1 MADERVTDEQVT
13 TSTVVNDLVDE
24 FEGLR
29 STRIE
34 RAKQF
39 VLESDSVENLLVDVS
54 NVVML
59 VYVGLKYNQVK
70 PKDGFQSTM
79 ER

>member
-1 MADERVTDEQVT
+1 MADEHVT
-13 TSTVVNDLVDE
+13 TSSLVNDLVDE

-29 STRIE
+29 AVRIE

-39 VLESDSVENLLVDVS
+39 VLESDSVENLLIDVS

-70 PKDGFQSTM
+70 PKDGFQSTS